1 MTALDTLLKQTNTRH
16 VTQATIDG
24 VCIPA
29 FEDGDKHLIVFD
41 ARVKSGKL
49 ISILATIAW
58 CQNQERNTAH
68 IVVSAWNRRADQSQR
83 RRLEKAGA
91 IVVQLTRHS
100 EAQKAADIVN
110 SALDTHD
117 EVIIYHDELD
127 HGSGSGQIV
136 ESFYNQ
142 LDLYDERIRRIYY
155 SATAEELL
163 SGAAYCSWP
172 DADKLHYKYIP
183 PPEYKGAE
191 YYLDAGLHRDVDRA
205 IVFHVEI
212 VKKVWSEKRQKYVSQ
227 TTYANPQPSE
237 QLAELIDEALETAIY
252 PRRVIV
258 IRQRAYY
265 STVKRAIQCDDLLNH
280 ERIVHLFSHSVHG
293 EDTIDW
299 ADPAAF
305 DEFDEDKLVIV
316 WIDMECGRS
325 TEWGIHESLY
335 AYHNFAGETTAYNT
349 SIQQAGRVFHYVGTK
364 YKEPQP
370 IILYCRREDL
380 ELHAGRTTHS
390 SYTMKLSGRMTTK
403 VLGSSGAAI
412 VQREFEPVIVV
423 SNIEFNDK
431 ISFLEELGECIGR
444 ELPLSELGALRRWSD
459 GDSESKHKS
468 MGAMNAIVAGTSRK
482 PCGGM
487 PKNSKTIFIE
497 YIEAPF
503 PLRDG
508 SEIEPGTAFVHIAT
522 IIESDSDGDSD
533 STEPAA
539 LHQTG
544 KKSMYFEGSAE
555 DDE

>member
-1 MTALDTLLKQTNTRH
+1 MAALDKLLEETNTRH
-16 VTQATIDG
+16 VTQSTIDG

-58 CQNQERNTAH
+58 CQSQERNTAH
-68 IVVSAWNRRADQSQR
+68 VVVSAWNRRADKSQR
-83 RRLEKAGA
+83 QRLEKAGA

-100 EAQKAADIVN
+100 EAQKAADIVI

-136 ESFYNQ
+136 ESFYNE

-163 SGAAYCSWP
+163 SGEAYCGWP
-172 DADKLHYKYIP
+172 DTDKLHYKYIP

-191 YYLDAGLHRDVDRA
+191 YYLDAGLHRDADRA
-205 IVFHVEI
+205 IVFNAEI

-227 TTYANPQPSE
+227 SVYADPQPSE
-237 QLAELIDEALETAIY
+237 QLAELIDEALMAAIY
-252 PRRVIV
+252 PRRVII
-258 IRQRAYY
+258 IRQRSYY
-265 STVKRAIQCDDLLNH
+265 CLVKHAIKSDNLLKH

-299 ADPAAF
+299 ADPNAF
-305 DEFDEDKLVIV
+305 DEFEKDKIVIV
-316 WIDMECGRS
+316 WIDMECGRA

-380 ELHAGRTTHS
+380 ELHAGRATHS
-390 SYTMKLSGRMTTK
+390 SYTKKLSGRMTMK
-403 VLGSSGAAI
+403 VLSSTSDT
-412 VQREFEPVIVV
+412 VQREFEPVMIVED
-423 SNIEFNDK
+423 IEFNDK
-431 ISFLEELGECIGR
+431 TSFLEELGERIGR
-444 ELPLSELGALRRWSD
+444 ELPVKELATLRRWSE
-459 GDSESKHKS
+459 GDSEAKHKS
-468 MGAMNAIVAGTSRK
+468 MGAMNAIVSGTSRK

-487 PKNSKTIFIE
+487 PKNSKTIFVEHIG
-497 YIEAPF
+497 APF
-503 PLRDG
+503 HLRNG
-508 SEIEPGTAFVHIAT
+508 SEIKPNTAFVHISKIVET
-522 IIESDSDGDSD
+522 DEDSD
-533 STEPAA
+533 SEEPAA
-539 LHQTG
+539 VHATG
-544 KKSMYFEGSAE
+544 KKSMYFGC
-555 DDE
+555 DD